1 MPFSPI
7 PGEQVRKEF
16 RFEFKGGGLFFT
28 PSTTIWLTNL
38 RLVATESFTR
48 ASEITKYMPLEH
60 IIYMQAGRFSSPRWL
75 YASIILLLLGIV
87 GMLSVV
93 GIIVGLIAI
102 VVAVVCFLV
111 YLFKRQNTLLV
122 ESGGSNTLL
131 LMLRG
136 SASQMEEVVREVELA
151 RLDRISHEIAPVA
164 GSNAPP
170 AQVPAQVSSPMVG

>member
-16 RFEFKGGGLFFT
+16 RFEFKGGGPLFT

-60 IIYMQAGRFSSPRWL
+60 IIYMQSGRFSSPRWL
-75 YASIILLLLGIV
+75 YASIVLLLLGIV
-87 GMLSVV
+87 GMLSIV
-93 GIIVGLIAI
+93 GIIVGIISIL
-102 VVAVVCFLV
+102 VGLVCFLV

-122 ESGGSNTLL
+122 ESGGSNTLT

-136 SASQMEEVVREVELA
+136 NASQMEEVVREVELA
-151 RLDRISHEIAPVA
+151 RLARISHEIAPVA
-164 GSNAPP
+164 GSSAPLP
-170 AQVPAQVSSPMVG
+170 QASGQVSSPMVG